1 MCPHTAGAC
10 PCANWDYKNHDG
22 HGFASLVRSRCKTL
36 QVALKDGKVDYRAS
50 TTETRATHK
59 EMFAGLTPKGCG
71 YFAGNFRGSQDCLVG
86 YDLSSPPN
94 TTPAVDVEKAMAA
107 FTEQVDA
114 DWSGFETRGGEA
126 GIVDSDDLLRWID
139 VALERMVTFLAIHP
153 YANGNGHISRFLILC
168 YLGAAGFYPESWPV
182 DKRPP
187 DPYINAIVL
196 YRNGFAD
203 DLRELVL
210 KHING
215 EI

>member
-1 MCPHTAGAC
+1 M
-10 PCANWDYKNHDG
+10 
-22 HGFASLVRSRCKTL
+22 
-36 QVALKDGKVDYRAS
+36 
-50 TTETRATHK
+50 ETRPTHK
-59 EMFAGLTPKGCG
+59 EMFVGLTAKDCG
-71 YFAGNFRGSQDCLVG
+71 YFAGNFRGSQGCLIG
-86 YDLSSPPN
+86 YDLTSPPN
-94 TTPAVDVEKAMAA
+94 TTPATDVEQAMVA
-107 FTEQVDA
+107 FTEQVNA
-114 DWSGFETRGGEA
+114 DWDGFETRGGES

-153 YANGNGHISRFLILC
+153 YANGNGHVSRFLILC

>member
-1 MCPHTAGAC
+1 
-10 PCANWDYKNHDG
+10 
-22 HGFASLVRSRCKTL
+22 
-36 QVALKDGKVDYRAS
+36 
-50 TTETRATHK
+50 
-59 EMFAGLTPKGCG
+59 MFVGLTAKGCE
-71 YFAGNFRGSQDCLVG
+71 YFAGNFRGSQGCLVG
-86 YDLSSPPN
+86 YNLLSPSN
-94 TTPAVDVEKAMAA
+94 TTLAADVEGAMVA
-107 FTEQVDA
+107 FAEQVNA
-114 DWSGFETRGGEA
+114 DWDGFEARGGEA
-126 GIVDSDDLLRWID
+126 AIGDGDDLLRWID

-168 YLGAAGFYPESWPV
+168 YLGAAGCYPESWPI

-187 DPYINAIVL
+187 DPYIDAIVL

>member
-1 MCPHTAGAC
+1 
-10 PCANWDYKNHDG
+10 
-22 HGFASLVRSRCKTL
+22 
-36 QVALKDGKVDYRAS
+36 
-50 TTETRATHK
+50 
-59 EMFAGLTPKGCG
+59 
-71 YFAGNFRGSQDCLVG
+71 
-86 YDLSSPPN
+86 
-94 TTPAVDVEKAMAA
+94 MAA